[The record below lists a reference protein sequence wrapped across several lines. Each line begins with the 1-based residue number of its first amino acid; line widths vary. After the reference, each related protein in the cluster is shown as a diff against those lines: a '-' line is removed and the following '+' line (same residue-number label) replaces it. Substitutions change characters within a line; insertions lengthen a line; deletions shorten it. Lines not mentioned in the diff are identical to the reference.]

1 MFSTLVSAWTG
12 TLCSAYLLGIS
23 GHRRSFVKSEWAA
36 VRGSLSNLSI
46 CVWPQH
52 QLFAPQPDSHSRRL
66 KLISTRCRLISS
78 CLMYSSAGQ
87 GRIKGARGPRPSYF
101 LRPYAGVTC
110 LDVCLVT
117 VTQRKIGRL
126 VLNLFQTRD
135 TITVL
140 HQFTTLTQF
149 LFNIH
154 EYFLICENCKC
165 LIWQL

>member
-66 KLISTRCRLISS
+66 KLISTRCRLLSS

-87 GRIKGARGPRPSYF
+87 GRIKGARALGHRTFWGPTQVWPVWMF
-101 LRPYAGVTC
+101 VLWQWHNAK
-110 LDVCLVT
+110 LDA
-117 VTQRKIGRL
+117 
-126 VLNLFQTRD
+126 
-135 TITVL
+135 
-140 HQFTTLTQF
+140 
-149 LFNIH
+149 
-154 EYFLICENCKC
+154 
-165 LIWQL
+165 